1 LFAPRDIRPAARMR
15 VPPTVPAL
23 HMTNRESNDN
33 RQHGP
38 AIVFSAASDGRA
50 SNHAAGQTKR
60 QGASAT
66 LAARR
71 RPLNERRALRNHVT
85 EIQRS
90 RLLAAAAAAVRDVG
104 YARLTVTQIV
114 KRARVSR
121 KTFYDAFADPEDCFC
136 AVLHNAVDHASTR
149 VREAYARELSWRDA
163 IRSSLA
169 ELLTLMDQEPG
180 LSRLCV
186 VDALGAGKQV
196 LEYRDGVIE
205 QLTGAVERGRA
216 GRSNA
221 RIPCDLTA
229 DAIVGGVFAVLHSR
243 FVQKDASQ
251 LIDLLGPIMSVIVLP
266 YLGPEIAESELRAPR
281 SVPRRPSRSRSPG
294 LRERDPLAGLKLR
307 LTRRTVSVLM
317 MIATNPGASNRA
329 VAQGSGI
336 VDQGQISKLL
346 TRLTCLGLVEN
357 RGAGQSR
364 GLANAWHLTP
374 RGAAVEC
381 SAHARVGVFRTDLT

>member
-1 LFAPRDIRPAARMR
+1 
-15 VPPTVPAL
+15 
-23 HMTNRESNDN
+23 MTNREINDN

-38 AIVFSAASDGRA
+38 TIALSAAIDG
-50 SNHAAGQTKR
+50 HALRHATRQTKR

-66 LAARR
+66 PSARR
-71 RPLNERRALRNHVT
+71 RPLNERRALRDHVT
-85 EIQRS
+85 DIQRS
-90 RLLAAAAAAVRDVG
+90 RLLAAALAVVRDVG
-104 YARLTVTQIV
+104 YARLTVTQII
-114 KRARVSR
+114 KRAGVSR
-121 KTFYDAFADPEDCFC
+121 KTFYDAFADREDCFC
-136 AVLHNAVDHASTR
+136 AVLHNAVDHASAR

-180 LSRLCV
+180 LSRICV
-186 VDALGAGKQV
+186 VDALGAGTQV

-205 QLTGAVERGRA
+205 QLTGAIERGRA
-216 GRSNA
+216 GRPHA
-221 RIPCDLTA
+221 HIPCDLTA
-229 DAIVGGVFAVLHSR
+229 DAIVGGVLAVLHSR
-243 FVQKDASQ
+243 LVKKDGGHQ
-251 LIDLLGPIMSVIVLP
+251 MIDLLGPIMSVIVLP

-281 SVPRRPSRSRSPG
+281 SVPRRPSRSRSSG

-307 LTRRTVSVLM
+307 LTHRTVSVLM

-364 GLANAWHLTP
+364 GLANAWYLTP
-374 RGAAVEC
+374 RGAAVER
-381 SAHARVGVFRTDLT
+381 SAHVRVGASSTT